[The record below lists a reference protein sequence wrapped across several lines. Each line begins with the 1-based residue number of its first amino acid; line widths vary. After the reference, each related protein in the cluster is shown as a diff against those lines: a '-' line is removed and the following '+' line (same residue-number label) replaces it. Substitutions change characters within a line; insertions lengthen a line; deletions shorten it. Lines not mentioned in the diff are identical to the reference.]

1 MSDLDKTIGNAVRKA
16 RERLDW
22 KQADLAEKAEF
33 GSSQI
38 VSLIE
43 LGERPLKASE
53 LARLSRVLFCDFAAL
68 LEDKPLIQTA
78 VLWRKEPP
86 KAKEVEAQFLQDCEH
101 YRLVEEL
108 CGAKPKNKLKELPA
122 QLPVNLE
129 EAQSY
134 GDKIRDALGLG
145 KRPAE
150 ELRGVLE
157 EDFGLKLFHEP
168 KLEGSAASAVG
179 KFGQA
184 TLLNSSEPPWRQNY
198 SLAHE
203 LYHLL
208 TWDLTPVPELK
219 KNNELKIRVEKS
231 AEAFASVLLLPAGEI
246 LTAWNSRAKDNK
258 INYAD
263 VIDLARIFGVST
275 SALIWRMVNLKWLK
289 PAEAK
294 RVLEDDSFLAKDRAT
309 MAEKWSA
316 PPPRFPSRFVYLAFR
331 AWSEGNLSKGNLAG
345 FLHKNLAELPGL
357 LTEYGLSEDEN
368 YEATLA
374 VG

>member
-1 MSDLDKTIGNAVRKA
+1 MSDLDKTIGKTVKKA
-16 RERLDW
+16 RERLNW
-22 KQADLAEKAEF
+22 TQAELAEKANF
-33 GSSQI
+33 GSPQI

-53 LARLSRVLFCDFAAL
+53 LAKLSRVLFYDFAEL
-68 LEDKPLIQTA
+68 LEDKPLIQAA

-86 KAKEVEAQFLQDCEH
+86 KAAEVEAQFLQDCEH

-108 CGAKPKNKLKELPA
+108 CGTIPKNKLKELPA
-122 QLPVNLE
+122 QLPVDLE
-129 EAQSY
+129 KAQSY
-134 GDKIRDALGLG
+134 GEKISNALGLG

-150 ELRGVLE
+150 ELRGILE

-179 KFGQA
+179 EFGQA
-184 TLLNSSEPPWRQNY
+184 VLLNSSEPPWRQNY

-208 TWDLTPVPELK
+208 TWDVVPVSEV
-219 KNNELKIRVEKS
+219 KNNIDLKNRIEKT

-246 LTAWNSRAKDNK
+246 LSAWNSRAKENK

-275 SALIWRMVNLKWLK
+275 SALVWRMVNLKWLK
-289 PAEAK
+289 KTEAE
-294 RVLEDDSFLAKDRAT
+294 RVLKDEDFLAKDKAT
-309 MAEKWSA
+309 MAKNWKEPQPSL
-316 PPPRFPSRFVYLAFR
+316 PSRFVYLAFR
-331 AWSEGNLSKGNLAG
+331 AWSEGNLSKGKLAG
-345 FLHKNLAELPGL
+345 FLHTNLAELPGL
-357 LTEYGLSEDEN
+357 LARYGLNEDEN
-368 YEATLA
+368 YEATLS